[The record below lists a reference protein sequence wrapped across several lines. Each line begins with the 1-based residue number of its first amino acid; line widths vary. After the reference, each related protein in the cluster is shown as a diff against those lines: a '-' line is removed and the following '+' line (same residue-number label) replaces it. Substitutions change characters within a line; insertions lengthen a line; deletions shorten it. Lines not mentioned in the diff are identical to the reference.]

1 MRVFLDSDVVIS
13 SLLSDYG
20 AANILVN
27 SKSPEFYISNIS
39 EKEIKTVAKRLSI
52 QESKMMSLI
61 KNKLKTVKVEEDL
74 KSIKQ
79 KFGGYT
85 TDPDDAHIVAGAA
98 SAKVRFL
105 ISYNVKDFKAEK
117 IKRSFDIILM
127 KPATFLQYLR
137 SI

>member
-13 SLLSDYG
+13 SLLSDSG

-27 SKSPEFYISNIS
+27 SKSPDFYISNIS
-39 EKEIKTVAKRLSI
+39 EKEIKTVTKRLSI
-52 QESKMMSLI
+52 QESKMMNLI
-61 KNKLKTVKVEEDL
+61 KNNLKTVKVEEDL

>member
-61 KNKLKTVKVEEDL
+61 KVEEDL

>member
-13 SLLSDYG
+13 SLLSDSG

-27 SKSPEFYISNIS
+27 SKSPDFYISNIS
-39 EKEIKTVAKRLSI
+39 EKEIKTVTKRLSI
-52 QESKMMSLI
+52 QESKMMNPI
-61 KNKLKTVKVEEDL
+61 KNNLKTVKVEEDL